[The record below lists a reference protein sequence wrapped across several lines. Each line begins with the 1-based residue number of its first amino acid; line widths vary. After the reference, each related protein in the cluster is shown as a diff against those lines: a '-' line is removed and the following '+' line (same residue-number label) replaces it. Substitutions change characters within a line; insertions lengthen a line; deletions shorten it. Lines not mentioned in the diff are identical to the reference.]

1 MAPTCAT
8 FARRRGCEFG
18 VFGVLFVLVMRVGG
32 GGDGAL
38 FFAVGFEVGIR
49 SIARSRSRQRLLLVL
64 LSAGPPKNR
73 FAIREERDYVTQDDF
88 MRAVR
93 KLCDAKKLES
103 TLNYDSAFG
112 DGGQK

>member
-1 MAPTCAT
+1 MVFCRR
-8 FARRRGCEFG
+8 FALSC
-18 VFGVLFVLVMRVGG
+18 LL
-32 GGDGAL
+32 A
-38 FFAVGFEVGIR
+38 
-49 SIARSRSRQRLLLVL
+49 SSRPRH
-64 LSAGPPKNR
+64 KNAKKQHHR

>member
-1 MAPTCAT
+1 LLFPIAAA
-8 FARRRGCEFG
+8 ARS
-18 VFGVLFVLVMRVGG
+18 LTL
-32 GGDGAL
+32 
-38 FFAVGFEVGIR
+38 
-49 SIARSRSRQRLLLVL
+49 RSRSRSLSLSLVP
-64 LSAGPPKNR
+64 APPFRKPKRKQKNR

>member
-1 MAPTCAT
+1 MSA
-8 FARRRGCEFG
+8 E
-18 VFGVLFVLVMRVGG
+18 GVLVRGPSRIPRLARP
-32 GGDGAL
+32 ATL
-38 FFAVGFEVGIR
+38 R
-49 SIARSRSRQRLLLVL
+49 SLPARSLSLFAPARAPRPSLPPRPLSR
-64 LSAGPPKNR
+64 APKPKHR

>member
-1 MAPTCAT
+1 M
-8 FARRRGCEFG
+8 F
-18 VFGVLFVLVMRVGG
+18 VLFWFVLVASER
-32 GGDGAL
+32 
-38 FFAVGFEVGIR
+38 
-49 SIARSRSRQRLLLVL
+49 ARSPSSAPPLLLTPL
-64 LSAGPPKNR
+64 LPSTPPPNKHHR

>member
-1 MAPTCAT
+1 VSFEGGFFFFVSAQRFLGP
-8 FARRRGCEFG
+8 RRPFFLVRLRPG
-18 VFGVLFVLVMRVGG
+18 VFAH
-32 GGDGAL
+32 AL
-38 FFAVGFEVGIR
+38 PPPHHPNKPH
-49 SIARSRSRQRLLLVL
+49 Q
-64 LSAGPPKNR
+64 PPQQPKNR

>member
-1 MAPTCAT
+1 MLDSQPFFSDRRSSLSLTLRPPPP
-8 FARRRGCEFG
+8 FAKT
-18 VFGVLFVLVMRVGG
+18 LVV
-32 GGDGAL
+32 
-38 FFAVGFEVGIR
+38 
-49 SIARSRSRQRLLLVL
+49 
-64 LSAGPPKNR
+64 PPPFRNHNPNKNR

>member
-1 MAPTCAT
+1 MSGAS
-8 FARRRGCEFG
+8 FG
-18 VFGVLFVLVMRVGG
+18 VVV
-32 GGDGAL
+32 
-38 FFAVGFEVGIR
+38 FFCERAGSPPASARPRPPPR
-49 SIARSRSRQRLLLVL
+49 SGSPRL
-64 LSAGPPKNR
+64 APPPKKIPPHNNNQTTKQHR

>member
-1 MAPTCAT
+1 
-8 FARRRGCEFG
+8 
-18 VFGVLFVLVMRVGG
+18 
-32 GGDGAL
+32 
-38 FFAVGFEVGIR
+38 
-49 SIARSRSRQRLLLVL
+49 
-64 LSAGPPKNR
+64 
-73 FAIREERDYVTQDDF
+73 VTQDDF